1 MYAARKWH
9 HTNILAMLAI
19 KARLKRSAG
28 FTLIEL
34 MITVAIAAILMMV
47 AAPNIS
53 AYRRNA
59 ELTSAANTFM
69 ASLNTARSEAM
80 KRGRNAMV
88 VPINNGA
95 NWNAGWVVFV
105 DIDRSQD
112 YNESTD
118 SVVASQAAL
127 QAGITITGV
136 NSASGGTPY
145 VMFDASGYSRL
156 KAGGFGALTL
166 SIARL
171 EGTAAEQLD
180 QTRRIIIAS
189 TGRVRMCKPLSATDS
204 NCSSGIS
211 NATGQ

>member
-1 MYAARKWH
+1 MYTGFKWCY
-9 HTNILAMLAI
+9 TDVLDMLAVNTRRT
-19 KARLKRSAG
+19 KSAG

-34 MITVAIAAILMMV
+34 MITIAIAAILMMIV
-47 AAPNIS
+47 APNLS

-88 VPINNGA
+88 VPTNNGA
-95 NWNAGWVVFV
+95 NWNDGWVVFV

-127 QAGITITGV
+127 PLGITISGV
-136 NSASGGTPY
+136 NSASGSTPY

-156 KAGGFGALTL
+156 KTGGFGALVL
-166 SIARL
+166 SMART
-171 EGTAAEQLD
+171 EGTVAEQLD
-180 QTRRIIIAS
+180 QTRRVIVAS
-189 TGRVRMCKPLSATDS
+189 TGRVRMCKPLSVTDA
-204 NCSSGIS
+204 NCASGIS
-211 NATGQ
+211 STTGQ

>member
-1 MYAARKWH
+1 
-9 HTNILAMLAI
+9 MLAVNMQ
-19 KARLKRSAG
+19 RRSSSG

-34 MITVAIAAILMMV
+34 MITLAIAAILLMV
-47 AAPNIS
+47 AVPNLS

-88 VPINNGA
+88 VPTNNGS
-95 NWNAGWVVFV
+95 NWNDGWVVFV
-105 DIDRSQD
+105 DIDRSQN

-118 SVVASQAAL
+118 TVVASQAAL
-127 QAGITITGV
+127 PAGINITGV
-136 NSASGGTPY
+136 NSAAGGTPY

-156 KAGGFGALTL
+156 KAGGFGALSL
-166 SIARL
+166 SMART
-171 EGTAAEQLD
+171 EGTVAEQLD

-189 TGRVRMCKPLSATDS
+189 TGRVRICKPLSATDA
-204 NCSSGIS
+204 NCASVIS
-211 NATGQ
+211 NTTGQ

>member
-1 MYAARKWH
+1 
-9 HTNILAMLAI
+9 MLAVNMQ
-19 KARLKRSAG
+19 RRSSSG

-34 MITVAIAAILMMV
+34 MITLAIAAILLMV
-47 AAPNIS
+47 AVPNLS

-88 VPINNGA
+88 VPTNNGS
-95 NWNAGWVVFV
+95 NWNDGWVVFV
-105 DIDRSQD
+105 DIDRSQN

-118 SVVASQAAL
+118 TVVASQADL
-127 QAGITITGV
+127 PAGINITGV
-136 NSASGGTPY
+136 NSAAGGTPY

-156 KAGGFGALTL
+156 KAGGFGALSL
-166 SIARL
+166 SMART
-171 EGTAAEQLD
+171 EGTVAEQLD

-189 TGRVRMCKPLSATDS
+189 TGRVRICKPLSATDA
-204 NCSSGIS
+204 NCASVIS
-211 NATGQ
+211 NTTGQ

>member
-1 MYAARKWH
+1 
-9 HTNILAMLAI
+9 MLALNT
-19 KARLKRSAG
+19 ARSKSAG

-34 MITVAIAAILMMV
+34 MITIAIAAVLMMIV
-47 AAPNIS
+47 APNLS

-69 ASLNTARSEAM
+69 AGLNTARSEAM

-88 VPINNGA
+88 VPTNNGV
-95 NWNAGWVVFV
+95 NWNEGWVVFV
-105 DIDRSQD
+105 DIDRSQN
-112 YNESTD
+112 YNESADTI
-118 SVVASQAAL
+118 VANQAAL
-127 QAGITITGV
+127 PAGITITGV
-136 NSASGGTPY
+136 NSASGSTPY

-166 SIARL
+166 SMART

-180 QTRRIIIAS
+180 QTRRIIISS
-189 TGRVRMCKPLSATDS
+189 TGRVRICKPLSATDS
-204 NCSSGIS
+204 NCLSGIS

>member
-1 MYAARKWH
+1 
-9 HTNILAMLAI
+9 MLAVNMQ
-19 KARLKRSAG
+19 RRSSSG

-34 MITVAIAAILMMV
+34 MITLAIAAILLMV
-47 AAPNIS
+47 AVPNLS

-88 VPINNGA
+88 VPTNNGS
-95 NWNAGWVVFV
+95 NWNDGWVVFV
-105 DIDRSQD
+105 DIDRSQN

-118 SVVASQAAL
+118 TVVASQAAFP
-127 QAGITITGV
+127 AGINITGV
-136 NSASGGTPY
+136 NSAAGGTPY

-156 KAGGFGALTL
+156 KAGGFGALSL
-166 SIARL
+166 SMART
-171 EGTAAEQLD
+171 EGTVAEQLD

-189 TGRVRMCKPLSATDS
+189 TGRVRICKPLSATDA
-204 NCSSGIS
+204 NCASVIS
-211 NATGQ
+211 NTTGQ